1 MSPTSTD
8 LTELEVSVERRPGS
22 TAELSVTASAGETE
36 RALAQSLR
44 HLGQRYRF
52 PGFRPGKAPAAVVE
66 RAVGWEAL
74 RQHAIDDLL
83 PAIWSRAVQ
92 QVGLEPVSPPQVSQV
107 VLERDQPFQ
116 LVATVVLRPEVSLG
130 DYRAIRVPLRPRAVA
145 DEEVAAALEELRRRY
160 AQVSDASDREARRG
174 DLVEADLTM
183 RHRGEVVGTPDQR
196 QSLDLEADELLPG
209 MADQLIGA
217 RVGEQVEVTLTL
229 PEEYGREE
237 LRGELVTITASVTQ
251 IQAKELPGLDDNLA
265 AIAGHGDDLEGLRA
279 YAREQLA
286 AAAQAEAEGEQEREV
301 LERLVAIS
309 QVEVPEAMVQAE
321 IDRQLRELE
330 LRLAA
335 AGISLEQWLQSQD
348 KSREQ
353 FRGEQRQ
360 PAVEQVQR
368 DLVLEQLAR
377 REQVEVEDQELD
389 ENLRRIF
396 SRQASR
402 ESRQRAR
409 EPLRREMRLE
419 KARRWLA
426 ELARGESPQG

>member
-1 MSPTSTD
+1 
-8 LTELEVSVERRPGS
+8 
-22 TAELSVTASAGETE
+22 
-36 RALAQSLR
+36 
-44 HLGQRYRF
+44 
-52 PGFRPGKAPAAVVE
+52 
-66 RAVGWEAL
+66 
-74 RQHAIDDLL
+74 
-83 PAIWSRAVQ
+83 
-92 QVGLEPVSPPQVSQV
+92 
-107 VLERDQPFQ
+107 
-116 LVATVVLRPEVSLG
+116 
-130 DYRAIRVPLRPRAVA
+130 
-145 DEEVAAALEELRRRY
+145 EELRRRY

-286 AAAQAEAEGEQEREV
+286 ASAQAEAEGEQEREV